1 MASLDERINPS
12 EDTDTGIIDAQAGA
26 RYEFARSSLTA
37 SFQGQRFEVDNNLF
51 RSVTGGNVQW
61 QTEINSRNRL
71 SVFGQLAELDYHP
84 DAQNVR
90 DALLQLAGV
99 AWAHAFEGKG
109 SPNMFLSAYVAV
121 EDERSSATFD
131 NAFLGRKY
139 FGFRVGGDYQLKSNL
154 QLNGVA
160 LAQFSDYGGTDPS
173 FLRSR
178 DDELYQLTAGLTYQP
193 SKAWTVRPQIR
204 YTRNQSNLALH
215 DYQRIS
221 AFATVRYT
229 YR

>member
-1 MASLDERINPS
+1 M
-12 EDTDTGIIDAQAGA
+12 
-26 RYEFARSSLTA
+26 
-37 SFQGQRFEVDNNLF
+37 
-51 RSVTGGNVQW
+51 TGGNFQW
-61 QTEINSRNRL
+61 QTEINPRNRL
-71 SVFGQLAELDYHP
+71 SVFSQVAELNYHGSFGQ
-84 DAQNVR
+84 DLR
-90 DALLQLAGV
+90 DALLLLGGV
-99 AWAHAFEGKG
+99 AWAHSFGGKG
-109 SPNMFLSAYVAV
+109 SPTMFASAYVAE
-121 EDERSSATFD
+121 EDERSTNFFFLGTTPTS

-215 DYQRIS
+215 DYQRVS